1 MGFKRLGCYAKIYLL
16 AISKC
21 IILFPKGNLRKTGM
35 NKSRSFLPI
44 LIPSVTV
51 FVSSGCIMI
60 LELVASR
67 LIARHLGSSLY
78 TWTSVIGVVLAG
90 ITIGNY
96 LGGRIADRFVARKVL
111 AVLFGVSSVS
121 CVVIVVLNN
130 VVGQWLWLWEFSWPA
145 RVFSHVAIVFLFPS
159 TLLGTIS
166 PVVAKMALDKGLPTG
181 RTVGDIYAWGAAGS
195 IAGTFFAG
203 FYLIAAMGTVAIV
216 WMIGGILLLMGI
228 VYYARLWVLYIW
240 AAIFIALLSMGMV
253 PAEWAENAGSSL
265 ALREKPNPNILY
277 EDETHYCHVFVE
289 RLSQNP
295 DRRAFMQD
303 TLRHSDIVMN
313 DIENLQYSYAQIQ
326 AAIIHRFARD
336 KAKLSTFIIGGGGY
350 VFPRYIE
357 KHWPGSQI
365 DVAEIDAGVTEAAM
379 EAFGLDRDT
388 SIRTFNMDARNYVD
402 QLLEQERT
410 GGVKTRYDFIFEDAI
425 NDYSVPFQLVTEE
438 FNKKIARLL
447 TEDGIYMV
455 NLIDVFDSGLF
466 LGAYVN
472 TLQKTFPFIY
482 VVTMAGR
489 PRSDQSTFVVVAT
502 KRELDLDNLEKDYK
516 KKHLE
521 LWTFTDSDM
530 AQVKTKAGGLVLTDD
545 HAPVEN
551 LLAASVVR
559 KSASPL
565 LPLLMWQAEKLKQQG
580 KWRQSIKKYERAAR
594 LDSPTSLKAYN
605 EIGLIYGRQGEFQ
618 NAIRAFQNAIAL
630 QEQGGFDQNVLASVQ
645 FNLGIVLQKVG
656 KDQEAITY
664 FRQAVEEFRK
674 QLKEDP
680 DSALIWSGLGS
691 ALDRMG
697 DYDTA
702 IGAFR
707 KALSLEPMNLLH
719 YNNLVS
725 ALQYQGR
732 FTEAIE
738 VLQQGIEFMSR
749 RGWTEAAVEL
759 KNYLNWLREEQ
770 KSNQKR

>member
-1 MGFKRLGCYAKIYLL
+1 
-16 AISKC
+16 
-21 IILFPKGNLRKTGM
+21 
-35 NKSRSFLPI
+35 
-44 LIPSVTV
+44 
-51 FVSSGCIMI
+51 
-60 LELVASR
+60 
-67 LIARHLGSSLY
+67 
-78 TWTSVIGVVLAG
+78 VVLAG

-96 LGGRIADRFVARKVL
+96 LGGRIADRFVARKAL
-111 AVLFGVSSVS
+111 AVLFGFSSVA

-130 VVGQWLWLWEFSWPA
+130 TVGEWFWLWHFSWPV
-145 RVFSHVAIVFLFPS
+145 RVFSHVAIVFLVPS

-216 WMIGGILLLMGI
+216 WTIGGILLLMGI

-240 AAIFIALLSMGMV
+240 AAIFIALMAMGMA
-253 PAEWAENAGSSL
+253 PAEWAQNTGSSL

-277 EDETHYCHVFVE
+277 EDETHYCHVFVK

-313 DIENLQYSYAQIQ
+313 DIGALQYSYEQIH
-326 AAIIHRFARD
+326 AAITHRFARD

-388 SIRTFNMDARNYVD
+388 PIRTFNMDARNHVD

-410 GGVKTRYDFIFEDAI
+410 GGVKTRYDFIYEDALS
-425 NDYSVPFQLVTEE
+425 DYSIPFQLTTKE
-438 FNKKIARLL
+438 FNDKIATLLGQEGIYL
-447 TEDGIYMV
+447 TE
-455 NLIDVFDSGLF
+455 LIDIFDSGLF

-472 TLQKTFPFIY
+472 TLQETFPFVY
-482 VVTMAGR
+482 VVTEADP
-489 PRSDQSTFVVVAT
+489 PRSYRNTFVVVAT

-551 LLAASVVR
+551 LLASVVR
-559 KSASPL
+559 ESAGGL
-565 LPLLMWQAEKLKQQG
+565 LSLLMKQAKELKQQG
-580 KWRQSIKKYERAAR
+580 QWRQSIKKYERAAHF
-594 LDSPTSLKAYN
+594 DSPISLISLKAYN
-605 EIGLIYGRQGEFQ
+605 EIGLIYAEQGELQ
-618 NAIRAFQNAIAL
+618 RAMQAFQAAIDFHG
-630 QEQGGFDQNVLASVQ
+630 QGGFDQRIPLIRLNLATI
-645 FNLGIVLQKVG
+645 LLRMG
-656 KDQEAITY
+656 KDKEAVRH
-664 FRQAVEEFRK
+664 FREAAEEFRAELEK
-674 QLKEDP
+674 NP
-680 DSALIWSGLGS
+680 DLALIWSQLGN
-691 ALDRMG
+691 ALAGMG
-697 DYDTA
+697 DFDTA

-707 KALSLEPMNLLH
+707 KALDLEPINLAH
-719 YNNLVS
+719 YNNLVA

-732 FTEAIE
+732 LIEAIE
-738 VLQQGIEFMSR
+738 VLRKGVDFMSR
-749 RGWTEAAVEL
+749 FDQVQARAKLE
-759 KNYLNWLREEQ
+759 NHLNLLLQKQ
-770 KSNQKR
+770 KSKPK